1 MDDTVCGF
9 GVIVQLSYTVTGH
22 GNFLNT
28 VVGVL
33 GTSYLDGDR
42 HPTLGYG
49 FIAGRKGG
57 ACSVVGLWWRMLMWQ

>member
-1 MDDTVCGF
+1 M
-9 GVIVQLSYTVTGH
+9 VTGH
-22 GNFLNT
+22 GSFLNT

-33 GTSYLDGDR
+33 VTSYLDVDR

-57 ACSVVGLWWRMLMWQ
+57 ASSVVALLWRMLK